1 MILDKYKAR
10 LLSLIGECIIWYI
23 CSVFTYIYLHNDTVL
38 SFPEKKILW
47 ESINQLQNS
56 LVISIPHPEPCTINV
71 IHHCCVAFFTYYGLT
86 EDS

>member
-1 MILDKYKAR
+1 MIPGKYKAR
-10 LLSLIGECIIWYI
+10 LLSLNGERVIWDI

-38 SFPEKKILW
+38 SFPEKKTLW

-56 LVISIPHPEPCTINV
+56 PVISIPYSEEYTINV
-71 IHHCCVAFFTYYGLT
+71 IHHCCLAFFTYYGLT